1 MVREDSRAVAFL
13 PAWARSGLGAM
24 LRAVESEHD
33 RESEPPTA
41 SSAGWHGED
50 RLTRETP
57 RALGR
62 PATGGVVVYAA
73 VAGAAS
79 VVPVPFLDAVL
90 AKLARGSAM
99 RRVASRRGVRLTP
112 DARVVLARP
121 GLSAQLG
128 TGPARL
134 LRTAIT
140 RALAP
145 VRIASRIEDATAT
158 FLSALMLDHYLATS
172 DRRPGAPLGDREA
185 GIVRAAMEQAW
196 ADSGLEALR
205 TVPVG
210 IFELVVHAA
219 KATVQLD
226 TEGRGPV
233 ERFVDALLDGAAD
246 APDDLMQ
253 RMRDHFDAAIAARS
267 GELAR

>member
-1 MVREDSRAVAFL
+1 MQGD
-13 PAWARSGLGAM
+13 
-24 LRAVESEHD
+24 HD
-33 RESEPPTA
+33 RDAEDA
-41 SSAGWHGED
+41 SYAAAEVVDDAGEGA
-50 RLTRETP
+50 RLARDTP
-57 RALGR
+57 RALAR

-73 VAGAAS
+73 AAGAAS
-79 VVPVPFLDAVL
+79 VVPVPFVDALL
-90 AKLARGSAM
+90 ARLARGSAM
-99 RRVASRRGVRLTP
+99 RRVAARRGVRLTP
-112 DARVVLARP
+112 DARAVLARP
-121 GLSAQLG
+121 GLASPLG
-128 TGPARL
+128 TAPARL

-145 VRIASRIEDATAT
+145 IRIASRLEDATAT
-158 FLSALMLDHYLATS
+158 FLAALMLDHYLATS
-172 DRRPGAPLGDREA
+172 DRRAGAPIGEREA
-185 GIVRAAMEQAW
+185 SVVRAAMEQAW

-210 IFELVVHAA
+210 VIDLVMRAA
-219 KATVQLD
+219 KAAVQLD